1 VLIFYG
7 VDYTPVIFAV
17 RLFLPLIFIKAIYNT
32 PAIFLQ
38 NVYGKVR
45 YINYG
50 VLLLIAVNIIGC
62 LTLIPLYGMIGA
74 IFAHMAAY
82 MVYLIWF
89 YLSAEI
95 QVFISKRLVYEMA
108 MYCLF
113 VVGWII
119 FSHGIVHIP
128 AIASAILIGLAYVL
142 VLIVKDDFGLVSFS
156 RFSRQIREKL
166 LAHFVPK

>member
-1 VLIFYG
+1 
-7 VDYTPVIFAV
+7 
-17 RLFLPLIFIKAIYNT
+17 
-32 PAIFLQ
+32 
-38 NVYGKVR
+38 
-45 YINYG
+45 
-50 VLLLIAVNIIGC
+50 
-62 LTLIPLYGMIGA
+62 
-74 IFAHMAAY
+74 
-82 MVYLIWF
+82 
-89 YLSAEI
+89 
-95 QVFISKRLVYEMA
+95 MA

-119 FSHGIVHIP
+119 LSHYIGHIR